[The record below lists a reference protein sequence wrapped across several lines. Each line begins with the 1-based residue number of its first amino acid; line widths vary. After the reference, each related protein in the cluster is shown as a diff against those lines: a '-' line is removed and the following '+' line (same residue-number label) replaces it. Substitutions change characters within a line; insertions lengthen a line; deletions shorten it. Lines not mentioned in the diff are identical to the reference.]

1 MSKNNRFETLC
12 DYRDAYIVVK
22 EITDLLA
29 AAANKN
35 DKNDEWKLLR
45 LETMIHL
52 DHAFQKLTVHY
63 RQCRRTWYSHADVYS
78 VRA

>member
-1 MSKNNRFETLC
+1 MSKNNRFETLF

-35 DKNDEWKLLR
+35 DKNDE
-45 LETMIHL
+45 
-52 DHAFQKLTVHY
+52 
-63 RQCRRTWYSHADVYS
+63 
-78 VRA
+78 